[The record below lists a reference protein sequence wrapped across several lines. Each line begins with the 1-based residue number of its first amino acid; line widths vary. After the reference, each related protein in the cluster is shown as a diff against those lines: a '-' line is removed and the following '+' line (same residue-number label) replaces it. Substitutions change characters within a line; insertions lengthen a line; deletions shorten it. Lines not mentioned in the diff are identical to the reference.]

1 MKIHTTISNKKSA
14 GFTLIEL
21 LVVVAIIGML
31 VSVVMVSLTNARVR
45 SRDAKRL
52 TDMNQI
58 KAGLDLYFLNGAGYP
73 DPSLWVAGSNLTCNG
88 NSIMKI
94 PADALAG
101 FTYTYTTSGYTATGC
116 GGTVYYTYEV
126 QFTTEAKT
134 EIGPAGT
141 YYLSPSGITSAAP
154 F

>member
-1 MKIHTTISNKKSA
+1 MNTNTKTRRQNS

-31 VSVVMVSLTNARVR
+31 VSVVMVSMTNARIR

-52 TDMNQI
+52 ADMNQI
-58 KAGLDLYFLNGAGYP
+58 KAGLDLYFLNGGGYP
-73 DPSLWVAGSNLTCNG
+73 DPALWVAGSNLTCNG
-88 NSIMKI
+88 NSIMRI
-94 PADALAG
+94 PTDALAG
-101 FTYTYTTSGYTATGC
+101 FTYDYTVGGFTSTGC
-116 GGTVYYTYEV
+116 GGTVYYTYKV

-134 EIGPAGT
+134 EIGPGGT
-141 YYLSPSGITSAAP
+141 YFISPSGITATAP